1 MPEPPD
7 PPALNIDRIIE
18 VFGRHGVDYL
28 LVGGVASR
36 LYGAER
42 LTFDVDVLARHE
54 IDNLDR
60 VADALTEL
68 GAFLRVSGL
77 DDEEARALPVIL
89 DGAALTAFEI
99 STWRTDAGDID
110 VLAHLRDAAG
120 RRVSSL
126 ISRVG
131 RARSA
136 LVALRSASQ
145 VSATSSSRSASRIGR
160 RTGRPYP
167 SWRDSGRPTSHSPRL
182 GRGIR
187 FHRANIAR
195 VLPFAV
201 VRR

>member
-42 LTFDVDVLARHE
+42 LTFDLDVLARHE

-89 DGAALTAFEI
+89 DGAALTALEI

-110 VLAHLRDAAG
+110 VLAHLRDAVG
-120 RRVSSL
+120 RRVNFADL
-126 ISRVG
+126 AG
-131 RARSA
+131 RAREISVGGVEVR
-136 LVALRSASQ
+136 VAGLSDIIESKRFADREKDRAAIPELERLREADES
-145 VSATSSSRSASRIGR
+145 
-160 RTGRPYP
+160 
-167 SWRDSGRPTSHSPRL
+167 
-182 GRGIR
+182 
-187 FHRANIAR
+187 
-195 VLPFAV
+195 
-201 VRR
+201 